1 MDVPGDHLCQPL
13 FQSFQKHIPFK
24 GLPTAKETA
33 ELFFNYVF
41 QNYGIPEDIVS
52 GRGPQFISH
61 V

>member
-1 MDVPGDHLCQPL
+1 MDVRGDHLCQPL
-13 FQSFQKHIPFK
+13 LQSLQKHIPFK
-24 GLPTAKETA
+24 GLPMAKETA

-61 V
+61 L